1 MTDWVKSTDTGG
13 SPNFVNLATAMGV
26 CGNDKKKYTLVS
38 YPGSVEDVFR
48 VRERPEAI
56 LVAREPDSSVP

>member
-1 MTDWVKSTDTGG
+1 MTDWVKCTDTGG
-13 SPNFVNLATAMGV
+13 SPIFVNLATAMGV
-26 CGNDKKKYTLVS
+26 FWNDKKKYTIVS
-38 YPGSVEDVFR
+38 YPGGGEDVFR